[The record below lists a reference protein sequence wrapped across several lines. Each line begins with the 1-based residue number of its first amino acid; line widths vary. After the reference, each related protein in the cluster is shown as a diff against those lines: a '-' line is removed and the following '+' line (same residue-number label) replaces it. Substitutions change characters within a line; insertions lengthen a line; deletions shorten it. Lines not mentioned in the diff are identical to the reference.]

1 MGQQCLA
8 GFSVKADDIAF
19 QFPVRNFAEE
29 LSQRHDV
36 LLTVAQRRDG
46 YLEVVQAVQQVLP
59 ETLFMDRLLQILV
72 GGGDDADVETFIRL
86 ITYRAVS
93 SFLYSSE

>member
-1 MGQQCLA
+1 MLFRDKTRLCLQHRTHDFLTKLAYIARPRMGQQCLA

-19 QFPVRNFAEE
+19 QFPVRSFTEE

-46 YLEVVQAVQQVLP
+46 YLEVMQAV
-59 ETLFMDRLLQILV
+59 
-72 GGGDDADVETFIRL
+72 
-86 ITYRAVS
+86 
-93 SFLYSSE
+93 

>member
-19 QFPVRNFAEE
+19 QFPVRNFTEE

-36 LLTVAQRRDG
+36 LLTVAQRWDG
-46 YLEVVQAVQQVLP
+46 YLEIVLDGTTSP
-59 ETLFMDRLLQILV
+59 AGNAFH
-72 GGGDDADVETFIRL
+72 
-86 ITYRAVS
+86 
-93 SFLYSSE
+93 